1 MSELDR
7 CLKLLLKDASAEE
20 MLSNLLKKN
29 CSTHHALCNPIF
41 FSLSNGGHLKLNL
54 RLITHTEN
62 MMGTRNTRVGGEVL
76 NGKNRLLFGYKHIW
90 PSLPLLMHLICH
102 NESLGGKARWV
113 EEVIQGKDE
122 KLGYKLHVAD
132 GKNVQGD
139 RGNAVQ
145 GKMLQKHSSYPAR
158 LNIGSLKI

>member
-1 MSELDR
+1 
-7 CLKLLLKDASAEE
+7 
-20 MLSNLLKKN
+20 
-29 CSTHHALCNPIF
+29 
-41 FSLSNGGHLKLNL
+41 
-54 RLITHTEN
+54 

-102 NESLGGKARWV
+102 NESLGEKARWV

-132 GKNVQGD
+132 GKKCP
-139 RGNAVQ
+139 R
-145 GKMLQKHSSYPAR
+145 
-158 LNIGSLKI
+158 